1 MAEVELIATST
12 MGLEAVVARELEDLG
27 YQAEVVE
34 TGRVLFRG
42 DYRAICRANLWL
54 RAAGRVL
61 VRLGE
66 FEATDFGQLFDRT
79 YALPWEAWIPPDGAF
94 PVNGRSHKS
103 QLSSVPA
110 CQKIVKKAVAN
121 KLLAAHRVTHLD
133 ETGPHVHAR
142 SDAAQG
148 PGHTHARHER
158 AAACTGAATG
168 DWSARP
174 PCARLWP
181 PAWCC

>member
-1 MAEVELIATST
+1 MPELELIATST

-27 YQAEVVE
+27 YPTQVVE

-54 RAAGRVL
+54 RTAGRVL

-66 FEATDFGQLFDRT
+66 FEATDFGQLFDQT
-79 YALPWEAWIPPDGAF
+79 YALPWEAWIPADGAF
-94 PVNGRSHKS
+94 PVNGRSLKS

-110 CQKIVKKAVAN
+110 CQKIVKKAVAEQ
-121 KLLAAHRVTHLD
+121 AAGRPRGHASGRD
-133 ETGPHVHAR
+133 RADVHAG

-148 PGHTHARHER
+148 PRRAHARHQR
-158 AAACTGAATG
+158 Q
-168 DWSARP
+168 RP
-174 PCARLWP
+174 APPRL
-181 PAWCC
+181 PASGR